1 MLPFEC
7 REEIEADHAKIRDSA
22 TDSEKRK
29 ADAVIDKANLK
40 KRTKKGNGA
49 EKKKDGKRVK
59 KETKSSKK
67 QHSANKKSKDCNDKA
82 TWESSRIKP
91 LLQDPGK
98 WIIGKSIQI
107 CYVMEDLQRGREAA
121 TLIYRHRE
129 NTKDSTEEQSLSEK
143 AVGDEEKMVCLA
155 TFRSW
160 KKLSKRL
167 KLWVFKY
174 DPEDPHD
181 LSVSE
186 GGGFPRP
193 QLLPMADI
201 FRSPR

>member
-7 REEIEADHAKIRDSA
+7 REEIEVDHAKNRDLA
-22 TDSEKRK
+22 NDSEKRQ
-29 ADAVIDKANLK
+29 ADAVIDEANLK

-49 EKKKDGKRVK
+49 VKKKGGKSVK
-59 KETKSSKK
+59 KEAKSSKK
-67 QHSANKKSKDCNDKA
+67 QELANKKSKDCNEKA
-82 TWESSRIKP
+82 TWESRRIKP

-107 CYVMEDLQRGREAA
+107 CYMMEDLPRGREAA
-121 TLIYRHRE
+121 TLIYRHRG
-129 NTKDSTEEQSLSEK
+129 NTKEPTEEQSLSEK
-143 AVGDEEKMVCLA
+143 AVGHEEKMVCLA

-201 FRSPR
+201 FRSPG